1 MKNFINHDI
10 CIFEY
15 NSEIRITTDIINGFI
30 NGKCDLGCYSIKH
43 EELKI
48 YKDNFNNKRVTVL
61 EFSNEKFVIGIK
73 AYSYIYKL
81 INNKQEV

>member
-1 MKNFINHDI
+1 MNKDKF
-10 CIFEY
+10 
-15 NSEIRITTDIINGFI
+15 
-30 NGKCDLGCYSIKH
+30 
-43 EELKI
+43 
-48 YKDNFNNKRVTVL
+48 KDNLNNKRVTVL